1 MAKLGEKISDMGAR
15 EERRE
20 REWEGRMRELEGVL
34 AKLSGVA
41 GRVGGAENMEEPPH
55 QLMTEGIVEAAVCEA
70 AVEGGS

>member
-1 MAKLGEKISDMGAR
+1 
-15 EERRE
+15 
-20 REWEGRMRELEGVL
+20 MRELEGVL

-41 GRVGGAENMEEPPH
+41 GRVGGSENMEEPPH